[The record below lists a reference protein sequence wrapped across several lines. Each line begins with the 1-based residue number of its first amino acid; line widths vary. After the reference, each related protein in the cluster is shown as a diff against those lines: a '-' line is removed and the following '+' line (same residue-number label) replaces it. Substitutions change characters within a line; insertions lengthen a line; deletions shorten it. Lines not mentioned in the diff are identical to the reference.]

1 MQRKELKFNAP
12 QMRFIINMLR
22 GKSSTNVLSR
32 GLGKTFISGWTVSR
46 IEKTMPK
53 AKWGLEAKSFRQVW
67 TMTIP
72 SMKNALNYLGYH
84 EGIDYLAGKKPT
96 KNQGFEMPYEPPHD
110 WHNTLVFKSGCM
122 FQLISQD
129 STIGGARSLNLDGK
143 ILDEGLTTSKD
154 KSDKEVSGAIRG
166 NKRYFGHLPYHHGE
180 FIFSSMPYGGEG
192 KWMLEQ
198 GNYYKDDFGL
208 DYIELHHKRVSLQLE
223 FMENKDLAYR
233 TELWRKIELVKSQIR
248 YFPSKEKFFY
258 QQGDVFDNIEN
269 LGIDYI
275 DDQYSKLT
283 RFVFLVEM
291 LNWFPDVVEHG
302 FYPHLSRENHGYKGL
317 NNNDYISSL
326 EQDSEAMRQPDS
338 RMDADC
344 IPTLPLRIAVDWG
357 AKINALT
364 TTQYYSSIH
373 ELRFLSNTYVKH
385 PLTLDDLA
393 KAWCTYYRHHSNK
406 DVVFLYDHTGNTQQ
420 ANSKHTYAQQFAK
433 ILNKHKW
440 RVSMEGKSAGTPH
453 MTKYLLWS
461 KVLSGKTRLKV
472 SFNLDRCNETFI
484 SMSNAP
490 AKEVGMGIEKN
501 KSSERNAF
509 IPQEE
514 ATHLS
519 DTADL
524 QLVAVSEGVLNNQS
538 SFIPN
543 SFG

>member
-1 MQRKELKFNAP
+1 MQKKELKFTHP
-12 QMRFIINMLR
+12 QLRFIINMLR
-22 GKSSTNVLSR
+22 GKHSTNILSR
-32 GLGKTFISGWTVSR
+32 GNGKTFISGWLMKR
-46 IEKTMPK
+46 IEKTMPQS
-53 AKWGLEAKSFRQVW
+53 KWGIEAKSFRQVW
-67 TMTIP
+67 TNTIP
-72 SMKNALNYLGYH
+72 SIKNALSSFGYDEGVHYLS
-84 EGIDYLAGKKPT
+84 GKKPS
-96 KNQGFEMPYEPPHD
+96 KILGFKMPHEPPHD
-110 WHNTLVFKSGCM
+110 WQNTIVFKSGCT

-143 ILDEGLTTSKD
+143 ILDEAITTKKE

-166 NKRYFGHLPYHHGE
+166 NKRYFGHLPYHHAE
-180 FIFSSMPYGGEG
+180 FTFSSMPYGADG
-192 KWMLEQ
+192 KWMLDQ

-208 DYIELHHKRVSLQLE
+208 DYTELHHKRVSLQLE
-223 FMENKDLAYR
+223 FMENKDIAYR
-233 TELWRKIELVKSQIR
+233 MELWKKIDAVKSQIR
-248 YFPSKEKFFY
+248 YFPSKSKFFY
-258 QQGDVFDNIEN
+258 QQADVFDNIEN

-291 LNWFPDVVEHG
+291 LNWFPDVIEHG
-302 FYPHLSRENHGYKGL
+302 FYPHLSRERHGYRGH

-326 EQDSEAMRQPDS
+326 EQDSEAIKQPDS
-338 RMDADC
+338 RMDSDC
-344 IPTLPLRIAVDWG
+344 MPTLPLRIAVDWG
-357 AKINALT
+357 AKINCLS
-364 TTQYYSSIH
+364 TTQYYSSIS

-393 KAWCTYYRHHSNK
+393 KAWCTYYRHHPNK
-406 DVVFLYDHTGNTQQ
+406 DVVFLYDHTGNTAQ

-433 ILNKHKW
+433 ILTKHGW
-440 RVSMEGKSAGTPH
+440 RVSMEGKLSGTPH
-453 MTKYLLWS
+453 MEKYLLWS
-461 KVLSGKTRLKV
+461 KVLSGKAPLKV
-472 SFNLDRCNETFI
+472 SFNLDRCNETFV

-524 QLVAVSEGVLNNQS
+524 QLVAVSDGVLNNAA

-543 SFG
+543 SF